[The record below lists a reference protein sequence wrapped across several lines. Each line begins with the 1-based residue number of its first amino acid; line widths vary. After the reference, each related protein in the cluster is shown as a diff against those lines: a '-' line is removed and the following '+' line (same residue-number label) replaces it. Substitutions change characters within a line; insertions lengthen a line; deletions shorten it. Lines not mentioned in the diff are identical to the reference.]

1 MDFFLYRNH
10 YRSGTNGELF
20 HKQHFVCFC
29 IELPWRANRKD
40 VSSIPDGIYELE
52 PFYSPTHGHHI
63 RIKNVPDRSGI
74 LFHVANNA
82 LKELRGC
89 IAPVS
94 QLSGIGAGL
103 NSRLALNK
111 LLLRL
116 HAIREGGGP
125 VFLTISSEHR
135 GLYS

>member
-20 HKQHFVCFC
+20 HKQQFLSFC
-29 IELPWRANRKD
+29 IELPWRGNKRS
-40 VSSIPDGIYELE
+40 VSCIPDGIYELE
-52 PFYSPTHGHHI
+52 PFYSPRFGNHI
-63 RIKNVPDRSGI
+63 RIKDVPGRSGI
-74 LFHVANNA
+74 LIHAANDA
-82 LKELRGC
+82 ETELRGC

-94 QLSGIGAGL
+94 QLSGIGKGL

-111 LLLRL
+111 VLLRL
-116 HAIREGGGP
+116 NAVLEGGGP

-135 GLYS
+135 GF